1 MLIMTLQRR
10 YSVTGNTTLDGSRA
24 PPPIV
29 GMRSPKITA
38 IQPTV
43 QTSSNPRESVTSPDL
58 VSDRR
63 PPKRDATQLPS
74 PNDVDPKWLPTK
86 IAKLAIEAVE
96 APPLPPPEPVRAP
109 TGFLDLP
116 PEIRNQIYRE
126 LPDTLISSRPLIYC
140 LSTFKGRKQ
149 HCLASVCRQIRSE
162 SLAIFYGYNTW
173 VIKLE
178 FKLMYDAFKAW
189 ISSIGDVNAG
199 NLRLLQLS
207 VRSRDFRP
215 VPPGGNAADADVYT
229 CADGDATFRIDLSE
243 RFPGGEVTVMRCDGS
258 AAAGEVARAR
268 LQDLIEPLWQK
279 RVAGTLT
286 GQDFIVA
293 VDDFLGHTGWWL

>member
-1 MLIMTLQRR
+1 MLT
-10 YSVTGNTTLDGSRA
+10 
-24 PPPIV
+24 
-29 GMRSPKITA
+29 
-38 IQPTV
+38 IQ
-43 QTSSNPRESVTSPDL
+43 
-58 VSDRR
+58 VSDCR

-96 APPLPPPEPVRAP
+96 APPPPPPEPVRAP

-207 VRSRDFRP
+207 VRSKDFRP
-215 VPPGGNAADADVYT
+215 VPPGGHAADAEVYT

-243 RFPGGEVTVMRCDGS
+243 RFPGGEVTVMRCDGE
-258 AAAGEVARAR
+258 AAAGEAARVR
-268 LQDLIEPLWQK
+268 LQGLIEPLWKK

-286 GQDFIVA
+286 GRDFIVA
-293 VDDFLGHTGWWL
+293 VDDFLGYTGWWL